1 MIGYYKD
8 EAQTNEVIKD
18 GYFHTGDIGEFDA
31 EGFLK
36 ITDRK
41 KEMFKTSGGK
51 YIAPQ
56 MLENHFKQSR
66 FIEQIMVI
74 GDGEKMP
81 AAFIQPSF
89 EFLAE
94 WSQRKGIH
102 LGATP
107 EEIIKNEVVIKRIQK
122 EVDAINE
129 RFGNWEKVK
138 RFELTADVWSI
149 DGGHLTP
156 TMKLKRKIIAEK
168 YKDLYAKIYN

>member
-1 MIGYYKD
+1 
-8 EAQTNEVIKD
+8 
-18 GYFHTGDIGEFDA
+18 
-31 EGFLK
+31 
-36 ITDRK
+36 
-41 KEMFKTSGGK
+41 MFKTSGGK

-89 EFLAE
+89 EFLTE
-94 WSQRKGIH
+94 WSHRKGIN
-102 LGATP
+102 LGATND
-107 EEIIKNEVVIKRIQK
+107 EIITNELVVKRIQK

-138 RFELTADVWSI
+138 RFELTADLWSI
-149 DGGHLTP
+149 EGGHLTP
-156 TMKLKRKIIAEK
+156 TMKLKRKIIVEK